1 MKSSLSFLY
10 SLAFAALAT
19 IVLTG
24 STPPPA
30 ISDIP
35 VSDKIFSISTGPG
48 ADASV
53 SVGIS
58 WACDTTFKHNC
69 VLVTEISDTGW
80 AEARDVKPSQHER
93 FTAFQGF
100 SSKKADG
107 SDFVEDAV
115 FTKLGATLTDLKP
128 DTDYKYVIVEKK
140 GETAIARS
148 TEHRFRTAGATHWS
162 ACIISDFHSYPPIP
176 TRLEAAMGMIDTM
189 QRFDPSIDWVFSPGD
204 VVAWGGSYSFWRR
217 MFEEDNFNEFI
228 WARVNG
234 NHDNWTRN
242 SMVSHDFP
250 AENPFFIGTSYYPQN
265 GYEGQMGVC
274 YRFRYGNTL
283 FLMLNTERMNNGPEF
298 EAAEKWLRS
307 SVAFER
313 GGANPPT
320 FVVVCMHYEWFS
332 GTNGRSVQYARW
344 HRIFDELGVDLAVAG
359 NNHVYVRSHAL
370 YDDKVTDGSYGTVYI
385 QTTSSD
391 NDRGRKFDDAAM
403 QNADKIACRWTEGS
417 YSVSAIH
424 MDVTPERIA
433 LTLMDRH
440 GNLIDSTKVLAKPR
454 SEVQD
459 NPVTCGPWVTD
470 MSEDAFTVLWTTA
483 MPCQGW
489 VELANGRRVY
499 EEYAGRKLFGTL
511 HTVRVKG
518 LSRGADYRY
527 RIGNRVV
534 DPVNPRRPAYGR
546 DIYSGDYTVTTFDP
560 NRKTCHF
567 TVMNDVHMRLDHYG
581 ALLDDIDLD
590 SNDFLLLNGD
600 IISAGNWTVDSLVKY
615 EVSALGP
622 YGANLPVVFAR
633 GNHEGRGSGVAL
645 VEKIFPKAES
655 APYYYTFREGP
666 VAFIVLDAGETG
678 VANSL
683 ALTGERIYEDY
694 LREQMAW
701 AEKAMQEPAFR
712 KAPVKIC
719 ILHAPMVDPGIPD
732 DFVPHT
738 WMNHNFLPLLNKA
751 GVDLM
756 IGADLHEYFYHPAGT
771 MNNAFPI
778 LVNDSE
784 SRLDV
789 RVERGHIYVT
799 LYDEAGNVVVPTRD
813 IPVK

>member
-1 MKSSLSFLY
+1 MKSPLSFLY
-10 SLAFAALAT
+10 NLAFAAVAT

-30 ISDIP
+30 IADIP

-53 SVGIS
+53 SIGIS
-58 WACDTTFKHNC
+58 WACDTTFKHNS
-69 VLVTEISDTGW
+69 VWVTEASDTGW
-80 AEARDVKPSQHER
+80 AEAREVKPSQHER

-140 GETAIARS
+140 GDTAIARS

-391 NDRGRKFDDAAM
+391 NDRGRKFDDVAM

-483 MPCQGW
+483 MPFLAVRTTGTGSATGW
-489 VELANGRRVY
+489 STRSTRGGRLM
-499 EEYAGRKLFGTL
+499 AGTSIPATTR
-511 HTVRVKG
+511 
-518 LSRGADYRY
+518 SRPSTPTG
-527 RIGNRVV
+527 
-534 DPVNPRRPAYGR
+534 RPAT
-546 DIYSGDYTVTTFDP
+546 SP
-560 NRKTCHF
+560 
-567 TVMNDVHMRLDHYG
+567 
-581 ALLDDIDLD
+581 
-590 SNDFLLLNGD
+590 
-600 IISAGNWTVDSLVKY
+600 
-615 EVSALGP
+615 
-622 YGANLPVVFAR
+622 
-633 GNHEGRGSGVAL
+633 
-645 VEKIFPKAES
+645 
-655 APYYYTFREGP
+655 
-666 VAFIVLDAGETG
+666 
-678 VANSL
+678 
-683 ALTGERIYEDY
+683 
-694 LREQMAW
+694 
-701 AEKAMQEPAFR
+701 
-712 KAPVKIC
+712 
-719 ILHAPMVDPGIPD
+719 
-732 DFVPHT
+732 
-738 WMNHNFLPLLNKA
+738 
-751 GVDLM
+751 
-756 IGADLHEYFYHPAGT
+756 
-771 MNNAFPI
+771 
-778 LVNDSE
+778 
-784 SRLDV
+784 
-789 RVERGHIYVT
+789 
-799 LYDEAGNVVVPTRD
+799 
-813 IPVK
+813 